1 MDLVFIFSHF
11 RVLYSNLR
19 YVKNT
24 YQHWLF
30 DPFGWVGGFQHVDL
44 WAPQVGNCNPI
55 TAFTSSGLYIY
66 IYMRIMLFIHILFVL
81 IVFNTCIYI
90 NINTKIFSDSYCKEI
105 DWKKLQVSWGCICC
119 FLFQSKAQRSK
130 GMGTWPDIQQ
140 SQVSVNCFGSL
151 PLEASGFRAFLNCRT
166 AWLKFWEVV
175 ICGG

>member
-1 MDLVFIFSHF
+1 MWKIPTSTDCLTLLDGSGDFNMLISELLRLAMVIQSPLP
-11 RVLYSNLR
+11 RV
-19 YVKNT
+19 
-24 YQHWLF
+24 
-30 DPFGWVGGFQHVDL
+30 
-44 WAPQVGNCNPI
+44 QV
-55 TAFTSSGLYIY
+55 YIY
-66 IYMRIMLFIHILFVL
+66 IYMRIMLFIHIMFVL

>member
-1 MDLVFIFSHF
+1 MDIVFIFFHF

-44 WAPQVGNCNPI
+44 WAPQVGNGNPI
-55 TAFTSSGLYIY
+55 TPSTSSGLYIYKY
-66 IYMRIMLFIHILFVL
+66 IYMRIMLFIHIMFVL

-90 NINTKIFSDSYCKEI
+90 KIYRKYILKIISIQKGLTDLPLIHIAKRPTQ
-105 DWKKLQVSWGCICC
+105 KLQVSWGCICC
-119 FLFQSKAQRSK
+119 FLFRSEAQRSK

-140 SQVSVNCFGSL
+140 SQVQVHCFAEL
-151 PLEASGFRAFLNCRT
+151 
-166 AWLKFWEVV
+166 WEVV
-175 ICGG
+175 ICCG